1 MFNYALI
8 QVKTHTGDTHT
19 HTHTHTMRTVNLQW
33 WFDLCAI
40 IHASEGVAL
49 ESGLD

>member
-19 HTHTHTMRTVNLQW
+19 HTHTMWTVNLQW
-33 WFDLCAI
+33 WLDLCAI